1 MSIEA
6 LRAVPLFERLQDPD
20 LERLAAAAV
29 VRSFPAR
36 SIVITEGDTSS
47 SLYLLLSGEVKVFVS
62 DDEGRTNVINR
73 LGPGDYFGELSLID
87 EGPRSASVETLTACR
102 LMILSRAAFIDCIT
116 ASPQVAVTL
125 LQGAAQRLRKV
136 TDHARS
142 LALMD
147 VYGRIARVLLDE
159 AREEDGRL
167 LTPALTQQDI
177 ADRVGASRE
186 MVSRILKD
194 LRAGGYISLAGKRIV
209 IDKSIPAR
217 W

>member
-1 MSIEA
+1 
-6 LRAVPLFERLQDPD
+6 
-20 LERLAAAAV
+20 
-29 VRSFPAR
+29 
-36 SIVITEGDTSS
+36 
-47 SLYLLLSGEVKVFVS
+47 
-62 DDEGRTNVINR
+62 
-73 LGPGDYFGELSLID
+73 
-87 EGPRSASVETLTACR
+87 
-102 LMILSRAAFIDCIT
+102 DCIT